1 MGLFINTNTSSIN
14 ARRKLT
20 SSTNALGRSFERLS
34 SGLRINSARDDAAGL
49 AITNRMT
56 AQIRGLDQAVRNSN
70 DGISLAQTAE
80 GALNET
86 TNLLQRIRELA
97 VQSAS
102 DNNNPQD
109 RASLNE
115 EVQQLVDEVNRIAA
129 NTSFNG
135 NKILNGDIVN
145 SVLQVGANVG
155 ETLNVRIDSAEANQ
169 LSRQM
174 RRDSQFGSNAN
185 IAMGTFNIGTQVG
198 PNQYDV
204 TEIRSP
210 VTTDD
215 TLSTANHAKSAIAKA
230 AAINDAYEFTG
241 VRAIVGET
249 TVGSAQNDIEGG
261 HSYNSTITGGQLT
274 ETDFFT
280 INGFKIAGF
289 QVLENDS
296 DNSLVD
302 AVNAA
307 VEETGVLAKLDE
319 NSQLVLT
326 AADGRNIEIVLSS
339 ESVRTVTGLL
349 ANDDITIGAAAQI
362 GAESTSSTVDTAVG
376 TDFATFVA
384 SDFSAFNGSSL
395 SAVFGGQIT
404 LQSNKQVDIELGAD
418 SNQSMGVIRR
428 DGLESGTAIFGLSSD
443 FSVDT
448 VDISTREGSN
458 LAIEIVD
465 LALEQISA
473 QRASLGAIQ
482 NRLESTINNLT
493 TNSENLSASRS
504 RILDA
509 DFASETANLSRN
521 QIIQQAGVSIL
532 AQANQQPQI
541 ALSLLGQ

>member
-1 MGLFINTNTSSIN
+1 MGLFINTNASSIN

-20 SSTNALGRSFERLS
+20 SSINALGRSFERLS

-86 TNLLQRIRELA
+86 TNLLQRVRELA

-102 DNNNPQD
+102 DNNNASD

-115 EVQQLVDEVNRIAA
+115 EVNQLVDEINRIAT

-135 NKILNGDIVN
+135 NKLLNGDVIN

-155 ETLNVRIDSAEANQ
+155 ETLSVRIDSAEATQ
-169 LSRQM
+169 LARTM
-174 RRDSQFGSNAN
+174 RRDSETGVSAN
-185 IAMGTFNIGTQVG
+185 LALGTLQIISKTS
-198 PNQYDV
+198 PTTSKITD
-204 TEIRSP
+204 IRPP
-210 VTTDD
+210 VSTDD
-215 TLSTANHAKSAIAKA
+215 ALSTSLKANSAISKA
-230 AAINDAYEFTG
+230 AAVNDAYEFTG

-249 TVGSAQNDIEGG
+249 VVGSAANG
-261 HSYNSTITGGQLT
+261 TITGGHAINNQIVGGDLS

-280 INGFKIAGF
+280 INGMKIAGF
-289 QVLENDS
+289 TVLQNDS
-296 DNSLVD
+296 DNGLVD
-302 AVNAA
+302 AINA
-307 VEETGVLAKLDE
+307 VIDETGVVASLDG

-326 AADGRNIEIVLSS
+326 AADGRNIEVLSS
-339 ESVRTVTGLL
+339 SAAVETITGL
-349 ANDDITIGAAAQI
+349 
-362 GAESTSSTVDTAVG
+362 AEGVY
-376 TDFATFVA
+376 
-384 SDFSAFNGSSL
+384 
-395 SAVFGGQIT
+395 GGQIT
-404 LQSNKQVDIELGAD
+404 FQSNEQVDINFGAD
-418 SNQSMGVIRR
+418 ANASLGNMRLDAG
-428 DGLESGTAIFGLSSD
+428 GAGTAIFGISSD
-443 FSVDT
+443 FSVQT
-448 VDISTREGSN
+448 LDISTRVGSN

-465 LALEQISA
+465 LAIEQISS
-473 QRASLGAIQ
+473 QRSSLGAIQ

-509 DFASETANLSRN
+509 DFAAETANLSRN
-521 QIIQQAGVSIL
+521 QIIQQAGVFIL

>member
-20 SSTNALGRSFERLS
+20 SSSNALSRSFERLS

-49 AITNRMT
+49 AISNRMT

-86 TNLLQRIRELA
+86 TNLLQRVRELA

-102 DNNNPQD
+102 DNNNPSD

-115 EVQQLVDEVNRIAA
+115 EVTQLVDEINRIAS

-135 NKILNGDIVN
+135 NKLLNGDIVN

-155 ETLNVRIDSAEANQ
+155 ETISVRVDSAEATQ

-174 RRDSQFGSNAN
+174 RRVSAVGVDANVAMGSLALGTQIDPTTMQYTDIRAAVDADDSLSTSNA
-185 IAMGTFNIGTQVG
+185 AF
-198 PNQYDV
+198 
-204 TEIRSP
+204 
-210 VTTDD
+210 
-215 TLSTANHAKSAIAKA
+215 SAIAKA

-241 VRAIVGET
+241 VKAIVGKT
-249 TVGSAQNDIEGG
+249 TIGSINAASTIAGG
-261 HSYNSTITGGQLT
+261 HNTSSTIGGGDLT
-274 ETDFFT
+274 ETDFFVL
-280 INGFKIAGF
+280 NGMKIAGF
-289 QVLENDS
+289 EVLQNDS

-302 AVNAA
+302 AINA
-307 VEETGVLAKLDE
+307 VIDETGVLASLDG
-319 NSQLVLT
+319 NSNLVLT
-326 AADGRNIEIVLSS
+326 AEDGRNIEITLSS
-339 ESVRTVTGLL
+339 ATVGDVIGLQ
-349 ANDDITIGAAAQI
+349 TVAAA
-362 GAESTSSTVDTAVG
+362 GG
-376 TDFATFVA
+376 T
-384 SDFSAFNGSSL
+384 
-395 SAVFGGQIT
+395 AVFGGEIT
-404 LQSNKQVDIELGAD
+404 FQSNKQIDVVFGGSTNQALG
-418 SNQSMGVIRR
+418 NLRL
-428 DGLESGTAIFGLSSD
+428 DGGGAGTAIFGVSSD
-443 FSVDT
+443 FSVQT
-448 VDISTREGSN
+448 LDITTRESSN

-465 LALEQISA
+465 LALEQISS

-509 DFASETANLSRN
+509 DFAAETANLSRN

-532 AQANQQPQI
+532 AQAN
-541 ALSLLGQ
+541 

>member
-20 SSTNALGRSFERLS
+20 GSTNALGRSFERLS

-49 AITNRMT
+49 AISNRMT

-86 TNLLQRIRELA
+86 TNLLQRVRELA

-102 DNNNPQD
+102 DNNNPSD
-109 RASLNE
+109 RSSLNE
-115 EVQQLVDEVNRIAA
+115 EVTQLVDEINRIAS

-135 NKILNGDIVN
+135 NRILNGDIIN
-145 SVLQVGANVG
+145 SILQVGANVG
-155 ETLNVRIDSAEANQ
+155 ETLGIRIDSAEATQ

-174 RRDSQFGSNAN
+174 RRESEVGSNAN
-185 IAMGTFNIGTQVG
+185 VAMGTLSLITKINPTTSKVTNIREAVDAD
-198 PNQYDV
+198 DV
-204 TEIRSP
+204 
-210 VTTDD
+210 
-215 TLSTANHAKSAIAKA
+215 LSTSNRAESAISKS

-249 TVGSAQNDIEGG
+249 VVGSAAAGTIAGG
-261 HSYNSTITGGQLT
+261 HAINQALGGGALD
-274 ETDFFT
+274 ETNFF
-280 INGFKIAGF
+280 ILNGMKIAGF
-289 QVLENDS
+289 DVLQNDS

-302 AVNAA
+302 AVNA
-307 VEETGVLAKLDE
+307 VIDETGVLASLDG
-319 NSQLVLT
+319 NSHLVLT
-326 AADGRNIEIVLSS
+326 AADGRNIEITTSS
-339 ESVRTVTGLL
+339 ATVESITGL
-349 ANDDITIGAAAQI
+349 AA
-362 GAESTSSTVDTAVG
+362 GVY
-376 TDFATFVA
+376 
-384 SDFSAFNGSSL
+384 
-395 SAVFGGQIT
+395 GGQVT
-404 LQSNKQVDIELGAD
+404 LQSNQQIDVFFGAD
-418 SNQSMGVIRR
+418 ANESLGNLRL
-428 DGLESGTAIFGLSSD
+428 DGGGPGTAIFGVSSD
-443 FSVDT
+443 FSVET
-448 VDISTREGSN
+448 LDITTRQGSN
-458 LAIEIVD
+458 LAIEIAD
-465 LALEQISA
+465 LALEQISS

-482 NRLESTINNLT
+482 HRLESTINNLT

-509 DFASETANLSRN
+509 DFAAETANLSRN

>member
-1 MGLFINTNTSSIN
+1 MGLFINTNASSIN

-86 TNLLQRIRELA
+86 TNLLQRVRELA

-102 DNNNPQD
+102 DNNNASD

-115 EVQQLVDEVNRIAA
+115 EVNQLVDEINRIAT

-135 NKILNGDIVN
+135 NKLLNGDIIN

-155 ETLNVRIDSAEANQ
+155 ETLSVRIDSSEATQ
-169 LSRQM
+169 LARTM
-174 RRDSQFGSNAN
+174 RRDSAVGVNAN
-185 IAMGTFNIGTQVG
+185 LGLGTLQIISKTSPTTSN
-198 PNQYDV
+198 V
-204 TEIRSP
+204 TDIRPP

-215 TLSTANHAKSAIAKA
+215 ALSTSLKANSAISKA
-230 AAINDAYEFTG
+230 AAVNDAYEFTG
-241 VRAIVGET
+241 VRAIVGTT
-249 TVGSAQNDIEGG
+249 TVGAAAPAATIVGG
-261 HSYNSTITGGQLT
+261 HNINTAIGGGKLD

-280 INGFKIAGF
+280 INGMKIAGF
-289 QVLENDS
+289 DVLQNDS
-296 DNSLVD
+296 DNGLVD
-302 AVNAA
+302 AINA
-307 VEETGVLAKLDE
+307 VIDETGVVASLDG

-326 AADGRNIEIVLSS
+326 AEDGRNIEILTSDPA
-339 ESVRTVTGLL
+339 SVGAITGLSE
-349 ANDDITIGAAAQI
+349 G
-362 GAESTSSTVDTAVG
+362 VY
-376 TDFATFVA
+376 
-384 SDFSAFNGSSL
+384 
-395 SAVFGGQIT
+395 GGQIT
-404 LQSNKQVDIELGAD
+404 FQSNEQVDIRFGASSNASLG
-418 SNQSMGVIRR
+418 NLRL
-428 DGLESGTAIFGLSSD
+428 DGGGAGTAIFGISSD
-443 FSVDT
+443 FSVQT
-448 VDISTREGSN
+448 LDISSRVGSN

-465 LALEQISA
+465 LAIEQISA
-473 QRASLGAIQ
+473 QRSSLGAIQ

-509 DFASETANLSRN
+509 DFAAETANLSRN

>member
-20 SSTNALGRSFERLS
+20 SSSNALSRSFERLS

-49 AITNRMT
+49 AISNRMT

-86 TNLLQRIRELA
+86 TNLLQRVRELA
-97 VQSAS
+97 VQAAS
-102 DNNNPQD
+102 DNNNPSD

-115 EVQQLVDEVNRIAA
+115 EVTQLVDEINRIAQ

-135 NKILNGDIVN
+135 NKLLNGDIIN

-155 ETLNVRIDSAEANQ
+155 ETLAVRIDSAESTQ

-174 RRDSQFGSNAN
+174 RRVSALGVDARVGLGSLS
-185 IAMGTFNIGTQVG
+185 FGTQID
-198 PNQYDV
+198 PTTTRLTN
-204 TEIRSP
+204 IRTA
-210 VTTDD
+210 VADDD
-215 TLSTANHAKSAIAKA
+215 TLSTSNNAFSAVAKA
-230 AAINDAYEFTG
+230 AAVNDAYEFTG
-241 VRAIVGET
+241 VRAIIGKT
-249 TVGSAQNDIEGG
+249 TVGSANGATIGGG
-261 HSYNSTITGGQLT
+261 HQATGTIGGGDLT
-274 ETDFFT
+274 ETDFFVL
-280 INGFKIAGF
+280 NGMKIAGF
-289 QVLENDS
+289 EVLQNDS

-302 AVNAA
+302 AVNA
-307 VEETGVLAKLDE
+307 VIDETGVLASLDG
-319 NSQLVLT
+319 NSNLVLT
-326 AADGRNIEIVLSS
+326 AEDGRNIEITLSS
-339 ESVRTVTGLL
+339 GTVGAVTGLL
-349 ANDDITIGAAAQI
+349 NVGAGAAA
-362 GAESTSSTVDTAVG
+362 ASL
-376 TDFATFVA
+376 TD
-384 SDFSAFNGSSL
+384 
-395 SAVFGGQIT
+395 VFGGEIT
-404 LQSNKQVDIELGAD
+404 LQSNKQIDVVFGGSTNQALGNLRLD
-418 SNQSMGVIRR
+418 GVA
-428 DGLESGTAIFGLSSD
+428 GAGTAIFGVSSD
-443 FSVDT
+443 FSVQT
-448 VDISTREGSN
+448 LDITTREAST

-465 LALEQISA
+465 LALEQISS

>member
-20 SSTNALGRSFERLS
+20 SSSNALSRSFERLS

-49 AITNRMT
+49 AISNRMT

-80 GALNET
+80 GALTET
-86 TNLLQRIRELA
+86 TNLLQRVRELA
-97 VQSAS
+97 VQSSS
-102 DNNNPQD
+102 DNNNPSD

-115 EVQQLVDEVNRIAA
+115 EVTQLVDEINRIAQ

-135 NKILNGDIVN
+135 NKLLNGDIVN

-155 ETLNVRIDSAEANQ
+155 ETISVRIDSAEATQ

-174 RRDSQFGSNAN
+174 RRVSAVGVDAN
-185 IAMGTFNIGTQVG
+185 TALGTMSIGTQID
-198 PNQYDV
+198 PTTTRYTD
-204 TEIRSP
+204 IRTA
-210 VTTDD
+210 VDD
-215 TLSTANHAKSAIAKA
+215 DDSLSTSNRAESAIAKA

-241 VRAIVGET
+241 VQAIVGKT
-249 TVGSAQNDIEGG
+249 TVGSVNGTGIQGG
-261 HSYNSTITGGQLT
+261 HTAMGTIGGGQLT
-274 ETDFFT
+274 ETDFFVL
-280 INGFKIAGF
+280 NGMKIAGF
-289 QVLENDS
+289 EVLQNDS

-302 AVNAA
+302 AINA
-307 VEETGVLAKLDE
+307 VIDETGVLASLDG

-326 AADGRNIEIVLSS
+326 AEDGRNIELTVSS
-339 ESVRTVTGLL
+339 GTVANRTGILR
-349 ANDDITIGAAAQI
+349 GAA
-362 GAESTSSTVDTAVG
+362 G
-376 TDFATFVA
+376 TT
-384 SDFSAFNGSSL
+384 
-395 SAVFGGQIT
+395 AVFGGEIS
-404 LQSNKQVDIELGAD
+404 LQSNQQIDVVFGANTNQALG
-418 SNQSMGVIRR
+418 NLRR
-428 DGLESGTAIFGLSSD
+428 DGGGIGTAIFGVSSD
-443 FSVDT
+443 FSVQT
-448 VDISTREGSN
+448 LDITTRETSN
-458 LAIEIVD
+458 LSIQIVD

-509 DFASETANLSRN
+509 DFASETAQLSRN

-532 AQANQQPQI
+532 AQANQQPQV
-541 ALSLLGQ
+541 ALALLG

>member
-20 SSTNALGRSFERLS
+20 SSSNALSRSFERLS

-49 AITNRMT
+49 AISNRMT

-86 TNLLQRIRELA
+86 TNLLQRVRELA

-102 DNNNPQD
+102 DNNNPSD

-115 EVQQLVDEVNRIAA
+115 EVVQLVDEINRIAQ

-135 NKILNGDIVN
+135 NKILNGDIIN

-155 ETLNVRIDSAEANQ
+155 ETLSVRIDSAEATQ

-174 RRDSQFGSNAN
+174 RRVSAVGADANLGLGTLQVITKVTPTTTKTTTIRAAVTADDS
-185 IAMGTFNIGTQVG
+185 
-198 PNQYDV
+198 
-204 TEIRSP
+204 
-210 VTTDD
+210 
-215 TLSTANHAKSAIAKA
+215 LSTSNQANSAIAKA

-241 VRAIVGET
+241 VQAIVGNT
-249 TVGSAQNDIEGG
+249 TVGSVNNATIVGG
-261 HSYNSTITGGQLT
+261 HNANDVIGGGKLD
-274 ETDFFT
+274 ETDFF
-280 INGFKIAGF
+280 ILNGMKIAGF
-289 QVLENDS
+289 DVLQNDS
-296 DNSLVD
+296 DNGLVD
-302 AVNAA
+302 AINA
-307 VEETGVLAKLDE
+307 VIDDTGVIASLDG
-319 NSQLVLT
+319 NSNLVLT
-326 AADGRNIEIVLSS
+326 AEDGRNIEITLSS
-339 ESVRTVTGLL
+339 GTVGDITGLL
-349 ANDDITIGAAAQI
+349 GVNAGAAA
-362 GAESTSSTVDTAVG
+362 G
-376 TDFATFVA
+376 
-384 SDFSAFNGSSL
+384 SL
-395 SAVFGGQIT
+395 SAVFGGEIT
-404 LQSNKQVDIELGAD
+404 LQSNQQIDIVFGSNSNAALG
-418 SNQSMGVIRR
+418 NMRL
-428 DGLESGTAIFGLSSD
+428 DGGGAGTAIFGVSSD
-443 FSVDT
+443 FSVQT
-448 VDISTREGSN
+448 LDITTRASSN
-458 LAIEIVD
+458 LAIEITD

-473 QRASLGAIQ
+473 QRAALGAIQ

-509 DFASETANLSRN
+509 DFAAETAHFSRN

>member
-20 SSTNALGRSFERLS
+20 GSSNALQRSFERLS

-49 AITNRMT
+49 AISNRMT

-102 DNNNPQD
+102 DNNNPAD
-109 RASLNE
+109 RRSLNE
-115 EVQQLVDEVNRIAA
+115 EVDQLIQEVNRIAQ

-135 NKILNGDIVN
+135 NKILNGDIIN

-155 ETLNVRIDSAEANQ
+155 ETLAVRVDSAEATQ

-174 RRDSQFGSNAN
+174 RRESAVGADAN
-185 IAMGTFNIGTQVG
+185 IALGTLQIITK
-198 PNQYDV
+198 V
-204 TEIRSP
+204 TATDSKITDIRAAVDS
-210 VTTDD
+210 DD
-215 TLSTANHAKSAIAKA
+215 AVSTSLNANSAIAKA

-241 VRAIVGET
+241 VKAIVGET
-249 TVGSAQNDIEGG
+249 VVGSTLAGTIGGG
-261 HSYNSTITGGQLT
+261 HAVNGDIQGGELD
-274 ETDFFT
+274 ETNFF
-280 INGFKIAGF
+280 ILNGMKIAGF
-289 QVLENDS
+289 EVLQNDS

-302 AVNAA
+302 AINA
-307 VEETGVLAKLDE
+307 VIDETGVIATLDG
-319 NSQLVLT
+319 NSDLVLT
-326 AADGRNIEIVLSS
+326 AEDGRNIEIITSAA
-339 ESVRTVTGLL
+339 SVSNITGLQE
-349 ANDDITIGAAAQI
+349 G
-362 GAESTSSTVDTAVG
+362 VY
-376 TDFATFVA
+376 
-384 SDFSAFNGSSL
+384 
-395 SAVFGGQIT
+395 GGQIT
-404 LQSNKQVDIELGAD
+404 LQSNQQVDINFGAD
-418 SNQSMGVIRR
+418 SNDSLGNMRL
-428 DGLESGTAIFGLSSD
+428 DGGGAGTAIFGVSSD
-443 FSVDT
+443 FSVQT
-448 VDISTREGSN
+448 VDILTRQTAN
-458 LAIEIVD
+458 LAIEITD

-509 DFASETANLSRN
+509 DFAAETANLSRN

-541 ALSLLGQ
+541 ALSLLGG

>member
-20 SSTNALGRSFERLS
+20 DSSNALGRSFERLS

-115 EVQQLVDEVNRIAA
+115 EVQQLVDEVNRIAM

-155 ETLNVRIDSAEANQ
+155 ETLTVRIDSAEATQ

-174 RRDSQFGSNAN
+174 RRESFFGTNAN
-185 IAMGTFNIGTQVG
+185 IALGTFDIGTQIG
-198 PNQYDV
+198 PDTYKT
-204 TEIRSP
+204 TEIRQP
-210 VTTDD
+210 VVSDD
-215 TLSTANHAKSAIAKA
+215 TVSTFNKDRSAIAKA

-249 TVGSAQNDIEGG
+249 TIGSAGNVLPGG
-261 HSYNSTITGGQLT
+261 HAYNGAINGGTLT
-274 ETDFFT
+274 ETDFFV

-289 QVLENDS
+289 QVLQNDS

-302 AVNAA
+302 AINAA
-307 VEETGVLAKLDE
+307 VDETGVLARLDDK
-319 NSQLVLT
+319 SQLVLT
-326 AADGRNIEIVLSS
+326 AADGRNIDIVLSS
-339 ESVRTVTGLL
+339 TLVRDVTGLL
-349 ANDDITIGAAAQI
+349 NGDFVGVNGAARNISDASNNI
-362 GAESTSSTVDTAVG
+362 
-376 TDFATFVA
+376 ATFTTNAAFIA
-384 SDFSAFNGSSL
+384 STYSAFVNGNSL
-395 SAVFGGQIT
+395 HACFGGQIT
-404 LQSNKQVDIELGAD
+404 LQSNKQVDITFGAD
-418 SNQSMGVIRR
+418 SNQAMGVTRR
-428 DGLESGTAIFGLSSD
+428 DGGESGQAIFGVSSD
-443 FSVDT
+443 FSVNT
-448 VDISTREGSN
+448 VDISTRAGSVLSIEVID
-458 LAIEIVD
+458 LAI
-465 LALEQISA
+465 EQISA

-509 DFASETANLSRN
+509 DFATETANLSRN

>member
-20 SSTNALGRSFERLS
+20 SSSNALSRSFERLS

-49 AITNRMT
+49 AISNRMT

-86 TNLLQRIRELA
+86 TNLLQRVRELA

-102 DNNNPQD
+102 DNNNPSD

-115 EVQQLVDEVNRIAA
+115 EVIQLVDEINRIAQ

-135 NKILNGDIVN
+135 NKLLNGDIIN

-155 ETLNVRIDSAEANQ
+155 ETLAVRIDSAEATQ

-174 RRDSQFGSNAN
+174 RRVSDVGANAN
-185 IAMGTFNIGTQVG
+185 LALGTMQIVTKVT
-198 PNQYDV
+198 PTTTKTTTIRAAVDADDSMSTSNQ
-204 TEIRSP
+204 
-210 VTTDD
+210 
-215 TLSTANHAKSAIAKA
+215 ANSAIAKA

-241 VRAIVGET
+241 VKAIVGDT
-249 TVGSAQNDIEGG
+249 VVGSVNSATIGGG
-261 HSYNSTITGGQLT
+261 HNANDTIGGGRLD
-274 ETDFFT
+274 ETDFF
-280 INGFKIAGF
+280 ILNGMKIAGF
-289 QVLENDS
+289 DVLQNDS
-296 DNSLVD
+296 DNALVD
-302 AVNAA
+302 AVNA
-307 VEETGVLAKLDE
+307 VIDETGIIASLDG
-319 NSQLVLT
+319 NSNLVLT
-326 AADGRNIEIVLSS
+326 AEDGRNIEITLSS
-339 ESVRTVTGLL
+339 GTVGDITGLL
-349 ANDDITIGAAAQI
+349 GA
-362 GAESTSSTVDTAVG
+362 TAG
-376 TDFATFVA
+376 D
-384 SDFSAFNGSSL
+384 GPG
-395 SAVFGGQIT
+395 SAVFGGEIT
-404 LQSNKQVDIELGAD
+404 LQSNQQIDVVFGSNTNAALG
-418 SNQSMGVIRR
+418 NMRL
-428 DGLESGTAIFGLSSD
+428 DGGSTGTAIFGVSSD
-443 FSVDT
+443 FSVQT
-448 VDISTREGSN
+448 LDITTRASSN
-458 LAIEIVD
+458 LAIEIAD

-509 DFASETANLSRN
+509 DFAAETANLSRN

>member
-20 SSTNALGRSFERLS
+20 SSGNALSRSFERLS

-86 TNLLQRIRELA
+86 TNLLQRVRELA

-102 DNNNPQD
+102 DNNNPAD

-115 EVQQLVDEVNRIAA
+115 EVIQLVDEMNRIAT
-129 NTSFNG
+129 NTSFNS
-135 NKILNGDIVN
+135 NKLLNGDIIN

-155 ETLNVRIDSAEANQ
+155 ETLNVRIDSAEATQ

-174 RRDSQFGSNAN
+174 RRESEVGVDAN
-185 IAMGTFNIGTQVG
+185 IAMGSLSMITKVSATEQL
-198 PNQYDV
+198 V
-204 TEIRSP
+204 TEIRTAVAS
-210 VTTDD
+210 DD
-215 TLSTANHAKSAIAKA
+215 TLSTSNNGNSAIAKA
-230 AAINDAYEFTG
+230 SAINDAYEFTG

-249 TVGSAQNDIEGG
+249 VVGSAANGTIAGG
-261 HSYNSTITGGQLT
+261 HNINTEIAGGELD
-274 ETDFFT
+274 ETDFF
-280 INGFKIAGF
+280 ILNGMKIAGF
-289 QVLENDS
+289 EVLQNDS
-296 DNSLVD
+296 DGGLVD
-302 AVNAA
+302 AINA
-307 VEETGVLAKLDE
+307 VIDETGVIASLDG
-319 NSQLVLT
+319 NSELVLT
-326 AADGRNIEIVLSS
+326 AEDGRNIEIQTSS
-339 ESVRTVTGLL
+339 ANVANITGL
-349 ANDDITIGAAAQI
+349 
-362 GAESTSSTVDTAVG
+362 
-376 TDFATFVA
+376 
-384 SDFSAFNGSSL
+384 SAG
-395 SAVFGGQIT
+395 VYGGQIT
-404 LQSNKQVDIELGAD
+404 FQSNEQIDVFFGAGSNESLG
-418 SNQSMGVIRR
+418 NMRL
-428 DGLESGTAIFGLSSD
+428 DGGNAGTAIFGVSSD
-443 FSVDT
+443 FSVQT
-448 VDISTREGSN
+448 LDISTRQSSN

-465 LALEQISA
+465 LALEQISS

-509 DFASETANLSRN
+509 DFAAETANLSRN

-541 ALSLLGQ
+541 ALSLLGG

>member
-20 SSTNALGRSFERLS
+20 SSSNALSRSFERLS

-49 AITNRMT
+49 AISNRMT

-86 TNLLQRIRELA
+86 TNLLQRVRELA

-102 DNNNPQD
+102 DNNNPSD

-115 EVQQLVDEVNRIAA
+115 EVTQLVDEINRIAT

-135 NKILNGDIVN
+135 NKLLNGDIIN

-155 ETLNVRIDSAEANQ
+155 ETLAVRVDSAEATQ

-174 RRDSQFGSNAN
+174 RRVSAE
-185 IAMGTFNIGTQVG
+185 GTDARVALGNLAFGTQVD
-198 PNQYDV
+198 PTTTRV
-204 TEIRSP
+204 TDIRTAVS
-210 VTTDD
+210 DD
-215 TLSTANHAKSAIAKA
+215 DSLSTSNNAFSAIAKA

-241 VRAIVGET
+241 VRAIVGKT
-249 TVGSAQNDIEGG
+249 TVGSVNDAGGIQGG
-261 HSYNSTITGGQLT
+261 HAATDTIDGGDLNET
-274 ETDFFT
+274 EFFVL
-280 INGFKIAGF
+280 NGMKIAGF
-289 QVLENDS
+289 TVLQNDS
-296 DNSLVD
+296 DNALVD
-302 AVNAA
+302 AVNA
-307 VEETGVLAKLDE
+307 VVDETGVLASLDG
-319 NSQLVLT
+319 NSNLVLT
-326 AADGRNIEIVLSS
+326 AEDGRNIELTLSS
-339 ESVRTVTGLL
+339 ATVANVTGLL
-349 ANDDITIGAAAQI
+349 SA
-362 GAESTSSTVDTAVG
+362 G
-376 TDFATFVA
+376 TLTD
-384 SDFSAFNGSSL
+384 
-395 SAVFGGQIT
+395 VFGGEVT
-404 LQSNKQVDIELGAD
+404 FQSNKQVDVNFGGSTNQALG
-418 SNQSMGVIRR
+418 NLRL
-428 DGLESGTAIFGLSSD
+428 DGGGAGTAIFGVSSD
-443 FSVDT
+443 FSVQT
-448 VDISTREGSN
+448 LDITTRETSN

-465 LALEQISA
+465 LALEQISS

>member
-20 SSTNALGRSFERLS
+20 GSTNALGRSFERLS

-49 AITNRMT
+49 AISNRMT

-86 TNLLQRIRELA
+86 TNLLQRVRELA

-102 DNNNPQD
+102 DNNNPSD

-115 EVQQLVDEVNRIAA
+115 EVTQLVDEINRIAS

-135 NKILNGDIVN
+135 NRILNGDIIN
-145 SVLQVGANVG
+145 SILQVGANVG
-155 ETLNVRIDSAEANQ
+155 ETLGIRIDSAEATQ

-174 RRDSQFGSNAN
+174 RRESETGSDAN
-185 IAMGTFNIGTQVG
+185 IAMGTLSMITKINPTTSKVTNIRQAV
-198 PNQYDV
+198 DA
-204 TEIRSP
+204 
-210 VTTDD
+210 DD
-215 TLSTANHAKSAIAKA
+215 ALSTSNRAESAISKS

-249 TVGSAQNDIEGG
+249 VVGSAAAGTIAGG
-261 HSYNSTITGGQLT
+261 HDINQALAGGALD
-274 ETDFFT
+274 ETNFFI
-280 INGFKIAGF
+280 INGMKIAGF
-289 QVLENDS
+289 DVLQNDS

-302 AVNAA
+302 AVNA
-307 VEETGVLAKLDE
+307 VIDDTGVLASLDG
-319 NSQLVLT
+319 NSHLVLT
-326 AADGRNIEIVLSS
+326 AADGRNIEITTSNATV
-339 ESVRTVTGLL
+339 ESITGL
-349 ANDDITIGAAAQI
+349 
-362 GAESTSSTVDTAVG
+362 
-376 TDFATFVA
+376 
-384 SDFSAFNGSSL
+384 SAGIY
-395 SAVFGGQIT
+395 GGQVT
-404 LQSNKQVDIELGAD
+404 LQSNQQIDVFFGANSNESLG
-418 SNQSMGVIRR
+418 NLRL
-428 DGLESGTAIFGLSSD
+428 DGGNAGTAIFGVSSD
-443 FSVDT
+443 FSVET
-448 VDISTREGSN
+448 LDIRTRQSSN
-458 LAIEIVD
+458 LAIEIAD

-509 DFASETANLSRN
+509 DFAAETANLSRN

>member
-20 SSTNALGRSFERLS
+20 SSSNALSRSFERLS

-49 AITNRMT
+49 AISNRMT

-86 TNLLQRIRELA
+86 TNLLQRVRELA

-102 DNNNPQD
+102 DNNNPSD

-115 EVQQLVDEVNRIAA
+115 EVTQLVDEINRIAT

-135 NKILNGDIVN
+135 NKLLNGDIIN

-155 ETLNVRIDSAEANQ
+155 ETLAVRVDSAEATQ

-174 RRDSQFGSNAN
+174 RRVSAEGTDARVALGSLA
-185 IAMGTFNIGTQVG
+185 FGTQID
-198 PNQYDV
+198 PTTTRV
-204 TEIRSP
+204 TDIRTAVS
-210 VTTDD
+210 DD
-215 TLSTANHAKSAIAKA
+215 DSLSTSNNAFSAIAKA

-241 VRAIVGET
+241 VRAIVGKT
-249 TVGSAQNDIEGG
+249 TVGSVNDAGGIQGG
-261 HSYNSTITGGQLT
+261 HAATDTIDGGDLNET
-274 ETDFFT
+274 EFFVL
-280 INGFKIAGF
+280 NGMKIAGF
-289 QVLENDS
+289 TVLQNDS
-296 DNSLVD
+296 DNALVD
-302 AVNAA
+302 AVNA
-307 VEETGVLAKLDE
+307 VVDETGVLASLDG
-319 NSQLVLT
+319 NSNLVLT
-326 AADGRNIEIVLSS
+326 AEDGRNIELTLSS
-339 ESVRTVTGLL
+339 ATVASVTGLL
-349 ANDDITIGAAAQI
+349 SA
-362 GAESTSSTVDTAVG
+362 G
-376 TDFATFVA
+376 TLTD
-384 SDFSAFNGSSL
+384 
-395 SAVFGGQIT
+395 VFGGEVT
-404 LQSNKQVDIELGAD
+404 FQSNKQVDVNFGGSTNQALG
-418 SNQSMGVIRR
+418 NLRL
-428 DGLESGTAIFGLSSD
+428 DGGGAGTAIFGVSSD
-443 FSVDT
+443 FSVQT
-448 VDISTREGSN
+448 LDITTRETSN

-465 LALEQISA
+465 LALEQISS

>member
-20 SSTNALGRSFERLS
+20 SSSNALSRSFERLS

-49 AITNRMT
+49 AISNRMT

-86 TNLLQRIRELA
+86 TNLLQRVRELA

-102 DNNNPQD
+102 DNNNPSD

-115 EVQQLVDEVNRIAA
+115 EVTQLVDEINRIAS

-135 NKILNGDIVN
+135 NKLLNGDIVN
-145 SVLQVGANVG
+145 SILQVGANVG
-155 ETLNVRIDSAEANQ
+155 ETISVRIDSAEATQ

-174 RRDSQFGSNAN
+174 RRVSAVGVDARVSMGSLAL
-185 IAMGTFNIGTQVG
+185 GTQID
-198 PNQYDV
+198 PTTMKYTD
-204 TEIRSP
+204 IRTA
-210 VTTDD
+210 VADD
-215 TLSTANHAKSAIAKA
+215 DALSTSNSAFSAIAKA

-241 VRAIVGET
+241 VKAIVGKT
-249 TVGSAQNDIEGG
+249 TVGSVNGGAIQGG
-261 HSYNSTITGGQLT
+261 HTITDTIGGGDLT
-274 ETDFFT
+274 ETDFFVL
-280 INGFKIAGF
+280 NGMKIAGF
-289 QVLENDS
+289 EVLQNDS

-302 AVNAA
+302 AINA
-307 VEETGVLAKLDE
+307 VIDETGVLASLDG
-319 NSQLVLT
+319 NSNLVLT
-326 AADGRNIEIVLSS
+326 AEDGRNIEITLSS
-339 ESVRTVTGLL
+339 GTVANVTGITGLTQVD
-349 ANDDITIGAAAQI
+349 ANGNP
-362 GAESTSSTVDTAVG
+362 
-376 TDFATFVA
+376 TD
-384 SDFSAFNGSSL
+384 
-395 SAVFGGQIT
+395 VFGGEIT
-404 LQSNKQVDIELGAD
+404 LQSNQQIDVVFGGSTNQALGNLRLD
-418 SNQSMGVIRR
+418 GVA
-428 DGLESGTAIFGLSSD
+428 GAGTAIFGVSSD
-443 FSVDT
+443 FSVET
-448 VDISTREGSN
+448 LDISTRESSN
-458 LAIEIVD
+458 LAIQIVD

-509 DFASETANLSRN
+509 DFAAETANLSRN

>member
-20 SSTNALGRSFERLS
+20 SSSNALSRSFERLS

-49 AITNRMT
+49 AISNRMT

-102 DNNNPQD
+102 DNNNPSD

-115 EVQQLVDEVNRIAA
+115 EVVQLVDEINRIAQ

-135 NKILNGDIVN
+135 NKILNGDIIN

-155 ETLNVRIDSAEANQ
+155 ETLAVRIDSAEATQ

-174 RRDSQFGSNAN
+174 RRVSEVGSNAN
-185 IAMGTFNIGTQVG
+185 LGGTLQI
-198 PNQYDV
+198 V
-204 TEIRSP
+204 TKVTPTTTKTTTIRQS
-210 VTTDD
+210 VSADD
-215 TLSTANHAKSAIAKA
+215 SLSTSNQQFSAIAKA

-241 VRAIVGET
+241 VRAIVGNT
-249 TVGSAQNDIEGG
+249 TVGSVNTA
-261 HSYNSTITGGQLT
+261 TITGGHNANDVIGGGKLD
-274 ETDFFT
+274 ETDFF
-280 INGFKIAGF
+280 ILNGMKIAGF
-289 QVLENDS
+289 NVLQNDS
-296 DNSLVD
+296 DNGLVD
-302 AVNAA
+302 AINA
-307 VEETGVLAKLDE
+307 VIDETGIIASLDG
-319 NSQLVLT
+319 NSNLVLT
-326 AADGRNIEIVLSS
+326 AEDGRNIEITLSS
-339 ESVRTVTGLL
+339 GTVGDITGLL
-349 ANDDITIGAAAQI
+349 GVNAGAAA
-362 GAESTSSTVDTAVG
+362 A
-376 TDFATFVA
+376 
-384 SDFSAFNGSSL
+384 SL
-395 SAVFGGQIT
+395 SAVFGGEIT
-404 LQSNKQVDIELGAD
+404 LQSNQQIDIVFG
-418 SNQSMGVIRR
+418 SNAN
-428 DGLESGTAIFGLSSD
+428 DGLGNMRLDGGSTGTAIFGVSSD
-443 FSVDT
+443 FSVET
-448 VDISTREGSN
+448 LDITTRASSN
-458 LAIEIVD
+458 LAIEITD

-473 QRASLGAIQ
+473 QRAALGAIQ

-509 DFASETANLSRN
+509 DFAAETANLSRN

>member
-20 SSTNALGRSFERLS
+20 SSSNALSRSFERLS

-49 AITNRMT
+49 AISNRMT

-86 TNLLQRIRELA
+86 TNLLQRVRELA

-102 DNNNPQD
+102 DNNNPSD

-115 EVQQLVDEVNRIAA
+115 EVVQLVDEINRIAT

-135 NKILNGDIVN
+135 NKLLNGDIIN
-145 SVLQVGANVG
+145 SILQVGANVG
-155 ETLNVRIDSAEANQ
+155 ETLSVRIDSAEATQ

-174 RRDSQFGSNAN
+174 RRVSAVGTDAN
-185 IAMGTFNIGTQVG
+185 LALGTFQIVTKVSPTTTKTTNIREAV
-198 PNQYDV
+198 NA
-204 TEIRSP
+204 
-210 VTTDD
+210 DD
-215 TLSTANHAKSAIAKA
+215 SLSTSNQAFSAIAKA

-241 VRAIVGET
+241 VKAIVGNT
-249 TVGSAQNDIEGG
+249 TVGSVNSATLVGG
-261 HSYNSTITGGQLT
+261 HNMNTNIGGGRLD
-274 ETDFFT
+274 ETDFFVL
-280 INGFKIAGF
+280 NGMKIAGF
-289 QVLENDS
+289 DVLQNDS

-302 AVNAA
+302 AINA
-307 VEETGVLAKLDE
+307 VIDETGVIASLDG
-319 NSQLVLT
+319 NSNLVLT
-326 AADGRNIEIVLSS
+326 AEDGRNIEVTLSS
-339 ESVRTVTGLL
+339 ATVGTRTGLL
-349 ANDDITIGAAAQI
+349 NGGA
-362 GAESTSSTVDTAVG
+362 T
-376 TDFATFVA
+376 
-384 SDFSAFNGSSL
+384 L
-395 SAVFGGQIT
+395 SAVFGGEVT
-404 LQSNKQVDIELGAD
+404 LQSNQQIDIVFGTD
-418 SNQSMGVIRR
+418 SNQAMGNMRL
-428 DGLESGTAIFGLSSD
+428 DGGNAGTAIFGVSSD
-443 FSVDT
+443 FSVQT
-448 VDISTREGSN
+448 LDITTRASSN
-458 LAIEIVD
+458 LAIEIAD

-473 QRASLGAIQ
+473 QRAALGAIQ

-509 DFASETANLSRN
+509 DFAAETANLSRN

>member
-20 SSTNALGRSFERLS
+20 SSSNALSRSFERLS

-49 AITNRMT
+49 AISNRMT

-86 TNLLQRIRELA
+86 TNLLQRVRELA

-102 DNNNPQD
+102 DNNNPSD

-115 EVQQLVDEVNRIAA
+115 EVTQLVDEINRIAQ

-135 NKILNGDIVN
+135 NKLLNGDIIN

-155 ETLNVRIDSAEANQ
+155 ETISVRIDSADANQ
-169 LSRQM
+169 LARQM
-174 RRDSQFGSNAN
+174 RRVSQVGVNAN
-185 IAMGTFNIGTQVG
+185 LAMGSLSIGTQID
-198 PNQYDV
+198 PTTTKV
-204 TEIRSP
+204 TNIR
-210 VTTDD
+210 TADATDD
-215 TLSTANHAKSAIAKA
+215 ALSTSNRAFSAIAKA

-241 VRAIVGET
+241 VQAIVGKT
-249 TVGSAQNDIEGG
+249 TVGSVVGATISGG
-261 HSYNSTITGGQLT
+261 HQAMGTIGGGNLT
-274 ETDFFT
+274 ETDFFVL
-280 INGFKIAGF
+280 NGMKIAGF
-289 QVLENDS
+289 EVLQNDS

-302 AVNAA
+302 AINA
-307 VEETGVLAKLDE
+307 VIDETGVLASLDG

-326 AADGRNIEIVLSS
+326 AEDGRNIEITLSS
-339 ESVRTVTGLL
+339 GTVSDRTGLL
-349 ANDDITIGAAAQI
+349 NVNAGAAA
-362 GAESTSSTVDTAVG
+362 
-376 TDFATFVA
+376 A
-384 SDFSAFNGSSL
+384 SL
-395 SAVFGGQIT
+395 TAVFGGEIT
-404 LQSNKQVDIELGAD
+404 FQSNQQVDIGFGANA
-418 SNQSMGVIRR
+418 NQSLGDMRLDNINA
-428 DGLESGTAIFGLSSD
+428 GTAIFGVSSD
-443 FSVDT
+443 FAVQT
-448 VDISTREGSN
+448 LDISTRESSG
-458 LAIEIVD
+458 LAIQIVD
-465 LALEQISA
+465 LALEQISS

-509 DFASETANLSRN
+509 DFAAETANLSRN

>member
-20 SSTNALGRSFERLS
+20 SSSNALSRSFERLS

-49 AITNRMT
+49 AISNRMT

-86 TNLLQRIRELA
+86 TNLLQRVRELA

-102 DNNNPQD
+102 DNNNPSD

-115 EVQQLVDEVNRIAA
+115 EVTQLVDEINRIAQ

-135 NKILNGDIVN
+135 NKLLNGDIVN
-145 SVLQVGANVG
+145 SILQVGANVG
-155 ETLNVRIDSAEANQ
+155 ETISVRVDSAEATQ

-174 RRDSQFGSNAN
+174 RRVSAVGVDAN
-185 IAMGTFNIGTQVG
+185 LAMGTLALGTQID
-198 PNQYDV
+198 PTTMQYTD
-204 TEIRSP
+204 IRTA
-210 VTTDD
+210 VDADD
-215 TLSTANHAKSAIAKA
+215 ALSTSNAAFSAIAKA

-241 VRAIVGET
+241 VKAIVGKT
-249 TVGSAQNDIEGG
+249 TVGSVNAAGGVPGG
-261 HSYNSTITGGQLT
+261 HTVTDTIQGGVLD
-274 ETDFFT
+274 ETDFFVL
-280 INGFKIAGF
+280 NGMKIAGF
-289 QVLENDS
+289 EVLQNDS

-302 AVNAA
+302 AINA
-307 VEETGVLAKLDE
+307 VIDETGVLASLDG
-319 NSQLVLT
+319 NSNLVLT
-326 AADGRNIEIVLSS
+326 AEDGRNIEITLSDAG
-339 ESVRTVTGLL
+339 VATKVGLQGVV
-349 ANDDITIGAAAQI
+349 DGA
-362 GAESTSSTVDTAVG
+362 TLTAVY
-376 TDFATFVA
+376 
-384 SDFSAFNGSSL
+384 
-395 SAVFGGQIT
+395 GGEIT
-404 LQSNKQVDIELGAD
+404 LQSNKQIDVVFGAD
-418 SNQSMGVIRR
+418 SNQALGNLRL
-428 DGLESGTAIFGLSSD
+428 DGGGAGTAIFGVSSD
-443 FSVDT
+443 FSVQT
-448 VDISTREGSN
+448 LDITTRENSN

-465 LALEQISA
+465 LALEQISS

-509 DFASETANLSRN
+509 DFAAETANLSRN

>member
-1 MGLFINTNTSSIN
+1 
-14 ARRKLT
+14 
-20 SSTNALGRSFERLS
+20 
-34 SGLRINSARDDAAGL
+34 
-49 AITNRMT
+49 MT

-174 RRDSQFGSNAN
+174 RRDSIFGTNAN
-185 IAMGTFNIGTQVG
+185 LALGDFHIGTQVG
-198 PNQYDV
+198 PNNYAV
-204 TEIRSP
+204 TEIRDP
-210 VTTDD
+210 VLTDD
-215 TLSTANHAKSAIAKA
+215 TLSTAQSDKSAIAKA

-249 TVGSAQNDIEGG
+249 TVGSAENDISGG
-261 HSYNSTITGGQLT
+261 HAYNSVINGGVLT

-307 VEETGVLAKLDE
+307 VEDTGVLAKLDE

-326 AADGRNIEIVLSS
+326 AADGRNIEVVLSS
-339 ESVRTVTGLL
+339 ENVRTVTGLL
-349 ANDDITIGAAAQI
+349 GNTNVNIGAADDIAD
-362 GAESTSSTVDTAVG
+362 ESQTI
-376 TDFATFVA
+376 ATFANFA
-384 SDFSAFNGSSL
+384 SFVTSTLSAFNGSSL

-404 LQSNKQVDIELGAD
+404 LQSNKQVDITLGTV
-418 SNQSMGVIRR
+418 SNQAMGVIRR
-428 DGLESGTAIFGLSSD
+428 DGLEAGTAIFGLSSD

>member
-20 SSTNALGRSFERLS
+20 SSSNALSRSFERLS
-34 SGLRINSARDDAAGL
+34 SGLRINSAKDDAAGL
-49 AITNRMT
+49 AISNRMT

-86 TNLLQRIRELA
+86 TNLLQRVRELA
-97 VQSAS
+97 VQAAS
-102 DNNNPQD
+102 DHNNPSD

-115 EVQQLVDEVNRIAA
+115 EVNQLVAEINRIAQ

-135 NKILNGDIVN
+135 NKLLNGDIIN

-155 ETLNVRIDSAEANQ
+155 ETISVRIDSADSSQ
-169 LSRQM
+169 LARQM
-174 RRDSQFGSNAN
+174 RRVSALGVDANVALGSLSL
-185 IAMGTFNIGTQVG
+185 GTQVD
-198 PNQYDV
+198 PTTTKYTN
-204 TEIRSP
+204 IRTA
-210 VTTDD
+210 VVDD
-215 TLSTANHAKSAIAKA
+215 DSLSTSNQAFSAIAKA

-241 VRAIVGET
+241 VRAIVGKT
-249 TVGSAQNDIEGG
+249 TVGSVVGATIAGG
-261 HSYNSTITGGQLT
+261 HQAMGSINGGNLT
-274 ETDFFT
+274 ETDFFVL
-280 INGFKIAGF
+280 NGMKIAGF
-289 QVLENDS
+289 EVLQNDS

-302 AVNAA
+302 AINA
-307 VEETGVLAKLDE
+307 VIDETGVLASLDG

-326 AADGRNIEIVLSS
+326 AEDGRNIEISLSAA
-339 ESVRTVTGLL
+339 SVSNMTGLL
-349 ANDDITIGAAAQI
+349 DVSATAPAA
-362 GAESTSSTVDTAVG
+362 
-376 TDFATFVA
+376 
-384 SDFSAFNGSSL
+384 SL
-395 SAVFGGQIT
+395 TAVFGGELT
-404 LQSNKQVDIELGAD
+404 LQSNKQIDVVFGGSTNQALGNLRLD
-418 SNQSMGVIRR
+418 GVA
-428 DGLESGTAIFGLSSD
+428 GAGTAIFGVSSD
-443 FSVDT
+443 FSVQT
-448 VDISTREGSN
+448 LDISTRESST
-458 LAIEIVD
+458 LAIQIID
-465 LALEQISA
+465 LALEDISS
-473 QRASLGAIQ
+473 QRSSLGAIQ

>member
-20 SSTNALGRSFERLS
+20 DSSNALGRSFERLS

-115 EVQQLVDEVNRIAA
+115 EVQQLVDEVNRIAS

-155 ETLNVRIDSAEANQ
+155 ETLTVRIDSAEATQ

-174 RRDSQFGSNAN
+174 RRESFFGTNAN
-185 IAMGTFNIGTQVG
+185 IALGTFNIGTQIG
-198 PNQYDV
+198 PDTYKT
-204 TEIRSP
+204 TEIRQP
-210 VTTDD
+210 VVSDD
-215 TLSTANHAKSAIAKA
+215 TVSTFNKDRSAIAKA

-249 TVGSAQNDIEGG
+249 TIGSAGNVLPGG
-261 HSYNSTITGGQLT
+261 HAYNGAINGGTLT
-274 ETDFFT
+274 ETDFFV

-289 QVLENDS
+289 QVLQNDS

-302 AVNAA
+302 AINAA
-307 VEETGVLAKLDE
+307 VDETGVLARLDDK
-319 NSQLVLT
+319 SQLVLT
-326 AADGRNIEIVLSS
+326 AADGRNIDIALSS
-339 ESVRTVTGLL
+339 ALVRDVTGLL
-349 ANDDITIGAAAQI
+349 NGDFVGVNGAARNISDASNNI
-362 GAESTSSTVDTAVG
+362 
-376 TDFATFVA
+376 ATFTTNAAFIA
-384 SDFSAFNGSSL
+384 STYSAFVNGNSL
-395 SAVFGGQIT
+395 HACFGGQIT
-404 LQSNKQVDIELGAD
+404 LQSNKQVDITFGAD
-418 SNQSMGVIRR
+418 SNQAMGVTRR
-428 DGLESGTAIFGLSSD
+428 DGGESGQAIFGVSSD
-443 FSVDT
+443 FSVNT
-448 VDISTREGSN
+448 VDISTRAGSVLSIEVID
-458 LAIEIVD
+458 LAI
-465 LALEQISA
+465 EQISA

-509 DFASETANLSRN
+509 DFATETANLSRN